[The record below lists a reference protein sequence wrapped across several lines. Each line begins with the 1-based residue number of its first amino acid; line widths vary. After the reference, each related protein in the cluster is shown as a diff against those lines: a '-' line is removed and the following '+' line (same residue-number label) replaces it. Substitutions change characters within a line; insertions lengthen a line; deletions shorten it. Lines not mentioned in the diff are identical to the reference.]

1 MTPEGKAKKKLMDVL
16 KALKADG
23 ARIKWTSMAGSQFGT
38 DGVDTTLCFY
48 GMYIAIEVKRFDGK
62 GKITLRQELFLKDV
76 EAAGGKSF
84 VIDSAESLGVLTERL
99 TKYHK
104 AMKEY
109 ATELHS

>member
-1 MTPEGKAKKKLMDVL
+1 MTPEGKAKKKLNDVL

-23 ARIKWTSMAGSQFGT
+23 AKIKWTSMAGSQFGT
-38 DGVDTTLCFY
+38 DGVDTTMCFY
-48 GMYIAIEVKRFDGK
+48 GLYISVEVKRFDGK
-62 GKITLRQELFLKDV
+62 GKLTLRQKLFLEDV

-84 VIDSAESLGVLTERL
+84 VVDSEESLHALTERL

-109 ATELHS
+109 AT